1 MVPALPAVIVSL
13 EIAEAEFEFAK
24 AAFPIL

>member
-1 MVPALPAVIVSL
+1 MMPALSAVIVSL

-24 AAFPIL
+24 AAFPVL